1 MQFLS
6 TIAFLTTVISV
17 ANGVALPQPG
27 LHIAINIQVCSLSQ
41 IPPSLII
48 HSLLTSKTRTLTLS
62 QDPGHSKQPTASDLF
77 KDDGDVKITC
87 LGEWGMCHNLSSLLQ
102 IESRH

>member
-27 LHIAINIQVCSLSQ
+27 LHIAINI
-41 IPPSLII
+41 
-48 HSLLTSKTRTLTLS
+48 